1 MQSDRSESRSQSET
15 AGAPGSNTGGNT
27 GNSAESHAMTGGDAG
42 TKVGIAAVMALAA
55 SSVARAFGGP
65 SWLYLPMLGA
75 LLLLIAAGFGRINR
89 KLRTTSF
96 VLLSVGL
103 LAIPFAKD
111 AVAAVQRGVFVSGL
125 LVSLTASVLLIAR
138 CAVQSP
144 RIQLIGAALREREG
158 TPRYAAFTL
167 ASQFFSGILGLAGAN
182 LMYVMAAPSTEKP
195 SETRT
200 ATVISVGR
208 GFSAASCWSPVFGNM
223 AILLALYPTLHWA
236 EVFPIG
242 LALGQLTMIV
252 SVLMQHV
259 AGRRT
264 ANDAHADASG
274 TAPATPLSTLLWIAA
289 PVVLVLL
296 SFLVVIMSLSRMLQ
310 IVISAAIIMMGPL
323 VSLAFNAGMGE
334 PGRRLS
340 NGVQGL
346 LASMRL
352 FPALAS
358 EASLFLS
365 AGCAGSIMADAFPQA
380 WVAFIGGHLSGHPF
394 WAVAF
399 LVFGIM
405 AAALAG
411 IHPVLS
417 AVFLASTLTPSVL
430 GIPPISHM
438 AAILAGWGLSAS
450 VTPFSVL
457 SLTASRYAGVG
468 LYQISLGRNW
478 AYATGN
484 AVVVCCLLT
493 VYIVLLA

>member
-15 AGAPGSNTGGNT
+15 AGTSGSNT

-242 LALGQLTMIV
+242 LALGQLTMFV

-259 AGRRT
+259 AGRR
-264 ANDAHADASG
+264 AASHAQAGASGAAHA
-274 TAPATPLSTLLWIAA
+274 TPATPLSTLLWIAA

-380 WVAFIGGHLSGHPF
+380 WVAFIGSHLSGHPF

-478 AYATGN
+478 AYAAGN

-493 VYIVLLA
+493 IYIVLLA